1 MSSLGFFSFPDP
13 RKSSYSHIHCG
24 VTNTERASRRKKGKY
39 KHTFTY
45 TQTIRLKSV
54 IFTLAFKNVK
64 KKKKEQIVSWAL
76 NILSSTSNLIP
87 SK

>member
-64 KKKKEQIVSWAL
+64 KKKKGTDCFMGLKHFLLDVQFD
-76 NILSSTSNLIP
+76 P
-87 SK
+87 